1 MGFFS
6 FKTPSAKRF
15 EYRPRYYNP
24 GKEAFNAR
32 MERISYEVEAE
43 KSGKESH
50 RLSIRDVYDTYRG
63 KREKAPA
70 TTASRIRLFVIVLSV
85 LLLLAFFY
93 LFGILMTYLLQN
105 D

>member
-24 GKEAFNAR
+24 NKEAFDVR
-32 MERISYEVEAE
+32 MERIRDEVESE
-43 KSGKESH
+43 KSGKEH
-50 RLSIRDVYDTYRG
+50 QRLSIRDVYDAYRG
-63 KREKAPA
+63 KRGKAPA

-85 LLLLAFFY
+85 VLLLAFFY
-93 LFGILMTYLLQN
+93 LFGILMTYFLQN